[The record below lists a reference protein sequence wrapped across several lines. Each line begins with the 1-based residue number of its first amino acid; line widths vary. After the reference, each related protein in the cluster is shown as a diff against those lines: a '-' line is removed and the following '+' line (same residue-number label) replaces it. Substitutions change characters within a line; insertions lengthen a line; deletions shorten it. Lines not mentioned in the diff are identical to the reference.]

1 MKLVKMSLL
10 AATLITSSAFAI
22 DNVKVS
28 GDAELY
34 YGTTDMENAKDV
46 GFFHRDTSY
55 GQAGLDLGL
64 TADLAEGVSGG
75 VALQGLST
83 LGLENQLVS
92 GIWAGNS
99 LQTQYWFS
107 EAYVAMT
114 LGKTTAKVGR
124 QTLDTPLAFT
134 ETWNIASNT
143 FDAAVLLNQDIPDTT
158 LVAAWVGRG
167 NGASGSVVVSPTV
180 TLGGGEEVQTDS
192 FSTFAVSGA
201 YALAAVNNSWKP
213 LTAQLWYYNVRQAAD
228 AAWVQADLAMDM
240 GIIAGVQYASIMPK
254 GVLEGA
260 DDSSAIAAKIG
271 YTNADLGLTVSLAGS
286 QTDTKGQIDISNVAT
301 GHTTASQS
309 KLYTEAWWNYGYVGA
324 ADMTAI
330 NVTAEY
336 AIKDVADLGLYV
348 TNVTAGDELVAGGG
362 GASRHS
368 DMMEVALTAGTSF
381 GPLDTTVAYIYTDAE
396 DQNPDAAGDGQ
407 SYSTLQA
414 YLTLNF

>member
-92 GIWAGNS
+92 GIWAGQS

-107 EAYVAMT
+107 EAYVAAT
-114 LGKTTAKVGR
+114 LGKTTAKIGR

-158 LVAAWVGRG
+158 LVAAWVGKG
-167 NGASGSVVVSPTV
+167 NGASGSVVVSPV
-180 TLGGGEEVQTDS
+180 DVAGAQTDS
-192 FSTFAVSGA
+192 FNTFAVSGA

-228 AAWVQADLAMDM
+228 AAWVQADLALDF
-240 GIIAGVQYASIMPK
+240 GLVAGFQYASITTK
-254 GVLEGA
+254 GALDLA
-260 DDSSAIAAKIG
+260 DDSSAMAGKLG
-271 YTNADLGLTVSLAGS
+271 YSNADLGLTVSAAFS
-286 QTDTKGQIDISNVAT
+286 QTDKKGAIDISNVAT
-301 GHTTASQS
+301 GHTAASQS

-348 TNVTAGDELVAGGG
+348 TNVTAGDELVGG
-362 GASRHS
+362 GAGTSRHA

-396 DQNPDAAGDGQ
+396 DQNIKAGDTTGTA
-407 SYSTLQA
+407 YSTLQA